1 MMAGRRSFVIAIDG
15 PAASGKGT
23 LARALAAHLG
33 FSCMDTG
40 ALYRA
45 VALAV
50 LNNGGDPEK
59 EADALAGLDVVQDLL
74 DSGDFS
80 ILSDAALRRDDVA
93 QWASKVA
100 GIPSIRAGL
109 LDVQRQFALKAGRL
123 GGAILDG
130 RDIGTVVCPDAD
142 LKLFVTADLEIRA
155 ERRMKE
161 LQSKG
166 IAATYK
172 AVLAEMR
179 ARDVRDQARDVAP
192 LRPADDAIVLDSS
205 SLSADQALEKA
216 LLLVEKRRL

>member
-23 LARALAAHLG
+23 LARALAARLG

-109 LDVQRQFALKAGRL
+109 LDVQCQFALKAGRL